1 MRKIWRYLLVL
12 VVGILLMYP
21 YALVEAKV
29 DFASEE
35 SLVLQGTY
43 EDDLMAA
50 GAYVTGDVTVN
61 GDAFVAGSDVKID
74 GTYND
79 DLNVAGSQVTVSG
92 VVKDNLRAAGGTVT
106 IDAMV
111 NGNLMVAGGQVTIAK
126 DVVVEGDLLIA
137 GGMVVINGD
146 VKGDVK
152 AAGGNVVLAGNFA
165 GNLVIEAEELD
176 VADSA
181 LIEGDLSY
189 TAQEKLTDIGG
200 KIMGEI
206 DFKEWTDQANQGAM
220 AGMGILARIWDFI
233 IGLLMLFVVGTV
245 IVLLTPDSAEKV
257 VTNYAK
263 HLWMSLLYGI
273 IALIVVPILG
283 FLFMITVVG
292 IPLGLILWV
301 LYGVSL
307 YLGVVFAA
315 LTIGSLILNR
325 KSIKW
330 TSMLLALALGV
341 LILQIIGIIPWV
353 GGLVYFILML
363 VGFGSILYSL
373 IHKDK
378 AKPKSPAAPKK
389 PNVKLA
395 KSKK

>member
-1 MRKIWRYLLVL
+1 
-12 VVGILLMYP
+12 MYP
-21 YALVEAKV
+21 FVPVQAKV
-29 DFASEE
+29 DVVSEE
-35 SLVLQGTY
+35 SLTLSGEY

-50 GAYVTGDVTVN
+50 GAFVTGEVIVN
-61 GDAFVAGSDVKID
+61 GDAFVAGSDVKIS
-74 GTYND
+74 GSYQD
-79 DLNVAGSQVTVSG
+79 DLNVAGSQVTVAG
-92 VVKDNLRAAGGTVT
+92 VVEDNLRVAGGTVT

-111 NGNLMVAGGQVTIAK
+111 NGNLMVAGGQVTIVK
-126 DVVVEGDLLIA
+126 DVVVAGDLFVA

-152 AAGGNVVLAGNFA
+152 ATGGNVVLAGNFA
-165 GNLVIEAEELD
+165 GNLAIDAEELD
-176 VADSA
+176 VSDSA

-189 TAQEKLTDIGG
+189 TAREKLSDAGGRILG
-200 KIMGEI
+200 KINFE
-206 DFKEWTDQANQGAM
+206 EWTERADRGAA
-220 AGMGILARIWDFI
+220 AGMGILSGIWDFI
-233 IGLLMLFVVGTV
+233 VGILMLFVVGTV

-257 VTNYAK
+257 VMNYAK

-283 FLFMITVVG
+283 FVFMITVVG

-315 LTIGSLILNR
+315 LTIGSLIINR
-325 KSIKW
+325 KSLKW

-341 LILQIIGIIPWV
+341 FLLQIIGIIPWV

-363 VGFGSILYSL
+363 VGFGSIIYSL
-373 IHKDK
+373 IHKDA
-378 AKPKSPAAPKK
+378 AKPKSSAEKK
-389 PNVKLA
+389 KSSVKLA
-395 KSKK
+395 KGKK